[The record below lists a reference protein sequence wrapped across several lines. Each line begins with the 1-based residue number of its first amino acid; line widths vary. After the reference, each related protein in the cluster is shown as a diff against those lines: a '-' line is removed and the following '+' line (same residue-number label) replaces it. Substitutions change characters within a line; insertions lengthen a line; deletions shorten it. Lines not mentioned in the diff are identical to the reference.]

1 MNVDTRMQ
9 DYSGLV
15 REFVDYLRERKAYWL
30 APLIFVFLML
40 AGRILSRGKC
50 GRTGYLLHFL
60 VVCLMV
66 LRQACARP
74 AWFRMAAVSQ
84 NG

>member
-9 DYSGLV
+9 DYAGLV

-40 AGRILSRGKC
+40 A
-50 GRTGYLLHFL
+50 TVAFFL
-60 VVCLMV
+60 EGSVV
-66 LRQACARP
+66 AP
-74 AWFRMAAVSQ
+74 AIYSIF
-84 NG
+84 